1 MRINKLFNIPNFRD
15 NDFFKDLFDIK
26 SFVIVFTLFSF
37 ISIWSSEM
45 VYNRTKKIKHL
56 NTDLKNLKAQYISTR
71 TILMTKSKRSSLI
84 KKAYSFGL
92 IESENPPK
100 VIYVKHED

>member
-1 MRINKLFNIPNFRD
+1 MNKLFHMPNFRD

-45 VYNRTKKIKHL
+45 VYNRTKNIKHL
-56 NTDLKNLKAQYISTR
+56 NTDLENLKAEYISTR

-92 IESENPPK
+92 IESDNPPK
-100 VIYVKHED
+100 VIYIQHED

>member
-1 MRINKLFNIPNFRD
+1 MIFLKIYLILNPLS
-15 NDFFKDLFDIK
+15 LYLLY
-26 SFVIVFTLFSF
+26 SHLLVFGLLRWF
-37 ISIWSSEM
+37 IIEQ
-45 VYNRTKKIKHL
+45 KKIKHL
-56 NTDLKNLKAQYISTR
+56 NTDLKNLKAEYISTR

>member
-1 MRINKLFNIPNFRD
+1 MRMNKLFHIPNFRD

-45 VYNRTKKIKHL
+45 VYNRTKNIKHL
-56 NTDLKNLKAQYISTR
+56 NTDLENLKAEYISTR

-92 IESENPPK
+92 IESDNPPK

>member
-56 NTDLKNLKAQYISTR
+56 NTDLKNLKAEYISTR